1 MKLFEILKQA
11 GLFSNEIK
19 ARIKNGQITINNEIV
34 KSDIDL
40 NVELE
45 EVLDIIFHED
55 VFIAAKRIDASDLI
69 FKLIKQNHLFFH
81 QMNIFGFENLFGSN
95 IDNELT
101 KILSGFL
108 LVRASKKELFLLK
121 KI

>member
-1 MKLFEILKQA
+1 MKLFEILKQS

-19 ARIKNGQITINNEIV
+19 ARIKNGQITINNEVI

-40 NVELE
+40 NIELE
-45 EVLDIIFHED
+45 DVLDTIFQEDIFII
-55 VFIAAKRIDASDLI
+55 AKRIEASDLI
-69 FKLIKQNHLFFH
+69 VDLIKQNHLFFH
-81 QMNIFGFENLFGSN
+81 QMNIFGFENLFSIN

-101 KILSGFL
+101 NILRQFL
-108 LVRASKKELFLLK
+108 LVRTSKKELFLLK